1 MLELIGVVVT
11 EGHHGRLER
20 LGFEVRE
27 GEVLGLVGGSGA
39 GKTAALHVAAG
50 LVTPQRGR
58 VVLDGRD
65 VARGTGWAAS
75 GKLRAATGLATEHL
89 PGPFDVS
96 VGAWLTFWA
105 RLDGVPAKEIEAR
118 RAAVVQTFSLPAADR
133 LVVGL
138 SRGERRRLGLARLWL
153 RAPRLLLLDAPSDGL
168 DGQGLRDLTA
178 AIRQAVAEGRTVIL
192 SASAPFL
199 PAAVCDRVVCMA
211 AGAASAEARRGAED
225 FEARIA
231 RAQGWSS

>member
-1 MLELIGVVVT
+1 MLELIGVGVT

-138 SRGERRRLGLARLWL
+138 SRGERRRLGLA
-153 RAPRLLLLDAPSDGL
+153 
-168 DGQGLRDLTA
+168 A